1 MTIDFAKM
9 RSELRQEGNS
19 RVALICAEE
28 ADALQSVMQA
38 RDEGLAEAILIGQ
51 EDKIRDL
58 AQQNGID
65 LTGVK
70 VLNQADPVAACQLG
84 VQMVRTGEADAIMKG
99 LVKTSIILKAVLNKQ
114 TGIRSSKLLS
124 HIAVFDVPDLGRPL
138 LITDGALN
146 IAPDVDTKQGII
158 ENAVEAMRLLACDK
172 PRVACLCAVENINPA
187 MQATVDAA
195 ELVRRNLSGEI
206 RDCRVGGPLALDNAL
221 FPEAAAIKG
230 IDDPVAG
237 QADILL
243 VPCIEVGNVLY
254 KSMAFLQN
262 LPVAGSIIGA
272 RAPVIISSRADSEES
287 KFRSIVLSLYLV
299 KKQKEQ
305 QQ

>member
-138 LITDGALN
+138 LIT
-146 IAPDVDTKQGII
+146 
-158 ENAVEAMRLLACDK
+158 
-172 PRVACLCAVENINPA
+172 
-187 MQATVDAA
+187 
-195 ELVRRNLSGEI
+195 
-206 RDCRVGGPLALDNAL
+206 
-221 FPEAAAIKG
+221 
-230 IDDPVAG
+230 
-237 QADILL
+237 
-243 VPCIEVGNVLY
+243 
-254 KSMAFLQN
+254 
-262 LPVAGSIIGA
+262 
-272 RAPVIISSRADSEES
+272 
-287 KFRSIVLSLYLV
+287 
-299 KKQKEQ
+299 
-305 QQ
+305 